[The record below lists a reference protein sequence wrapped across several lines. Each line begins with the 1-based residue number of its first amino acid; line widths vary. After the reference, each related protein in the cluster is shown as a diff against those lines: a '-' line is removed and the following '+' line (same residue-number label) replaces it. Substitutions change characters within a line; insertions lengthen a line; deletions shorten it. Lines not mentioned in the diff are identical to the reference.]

1 MAQVPANTA
10 DAFHRGRFWVVQP
23 KDTGHRSGADA
34 MILAAAVPTDFAGRL
49 ADFGAGAGAAAM
61 AVVSR
66 CSSAEAVLVESEPG
80 MAHFA
85 GLTLTHPQNASL
97 RERASLLVAD
107 VTLAGKER
115 ERAGLGR
122 NAFDFVIMNPPFN
135 AASDRASPNMMRQKA
150 HVMADGM
157 FESWIKS
164 AAAVLR
170 PRGGIAIIARPQ
182 SIGTI
187 LAAMEGRFGGAEIA
201 PVHAHAD
208 RPAIRIVVRAWRG
221 TRATLS
227 LMPPLVLHEGP
238 DNGLSA
244 RAEAINAGA
253 ASLLGD

>member
-1 MAQVPANTA
+1 MAQLPANTA
-10 DAFHRGRFWVVQP
+10 DAFHRGRFWLVQP
-23 KDTGHRSGADA
+23 KDTGHRAGADA
-34 MILAAAVPTDFAGRL
+34 LILAAAVPTDFAGRL

-66 CSSAEAVLVESEPG
+66 CANAEAVLVESEPE

-85 GLTLTHPQNASL
+85 RLTLNHPQNASL

-107 VTLAGKER
+107 VTLAGEDR

-122 NAFDFVIMNPPFN
+122 NAFDFIIMNPPFN
-135 AASDRASPNMMRQKA
+135 AASDRASPDVIRQKA

-157 FESWIKS
+157 FEDWIKS

-170 PRGGIAIIARPQ
+170 SRGGIAIIARPQ
-182 SIGTI
+182 SIGAI
-187 LAAMEGRFGGAEIA
+187 LAAMDGRFGGAEIV
-201 PVHAHAD
+201 PVHAHAE
-208 RPAIRIVVRAWRG
+208 RNAIRIVVRAWRG
-221 TRATLS
+221 TRAPLS
-227 LMPPLVLHEGP
+227 LMPPLVLHEGS
-238 DNGLSA
+238 DNRFSA